1 MATATSPEVMAGL
14 DTTIR
19 LITPERV
26 AFQYPLAGPFRRS
39 VAYLVDLL
47 VLGLLVLLGSIIAGI
62 LSLGSASGSGI
73 ILAFCFALN
82 WGYGIFCESVF
93 HGQTAGK
100 RALGIRVV
108 TDQGVP
114 ISATQ
119 AAVRN
124 IVGTFDGP
132 FPFIYLPGLA
142 SMLATR
148 KFQRLGDL
156 AAGTMVVVE
165 ETRRGL
171 RMPRVSEPGVEE
183 LLAYLPARVAAGS
196 ELARALSDYV
206 RHRGRFGRNRRE
218 EMAAHLAGAIR
229 EQYGLPPRSSGDA
242 VLCALYQR
250 VFHGE

>member
-1 MATATSPEVMAGL
+1 MATATSQEVPEGL

-19 LITPERV
+19 LITPERI
-26 AFQYPLAGPFRRS
+26 AFQYPLAGPFRRGA
-39 VAYLVDLL
+39 AYLIDLL
-47 VLGLLVLLGSIIAGI
+47 VIGLLLLAGSLVAM
-62 LSLGSASGSGI
+62 
-73 ILAFCFALN
+73 ILAFGTASGAGLILAIAFFLN

-93 HGQTAGK
+93 HGQTVGK
-100 RALGIRVV
+100 RSMRIRVV

-114 ISATQ
+114 ISPSQ

-132 FPFIYLPGLA
+132 FPFVYLPGLA
-142 SMLATR
+142 TMLLTR

-171 RMPRVSEPGVEE
+171 RMPKVADPAIEE
-183 LLAYLPARVAAGS
+183 LLGYLPAKVPAGT

-206 RHRGRFGRNRRE
+206 RHRNRFGRTRRE
-218 EMAAHLAGAIR
+218 EMAEHLARPLR
-229 EQYGLPPRSSGDA
+229 ETFGLPPRSTADA